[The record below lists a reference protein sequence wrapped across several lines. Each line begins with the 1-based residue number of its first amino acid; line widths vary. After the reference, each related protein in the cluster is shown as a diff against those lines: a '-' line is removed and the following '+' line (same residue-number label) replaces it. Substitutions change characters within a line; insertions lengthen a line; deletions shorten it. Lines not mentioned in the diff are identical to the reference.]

1 MKIRPTNL
9 KDGYKTDHRRQYP
22 ENTSLVY
29 SNLTARASR
38 DPRYT
43 HVVPFGF
50 QAFVQELKDNF
61 DKEFFQ
67 LPKSQAVSAYKRRLD
82 TYLGPGAV
90 PVDHI
95 EALHDLGYLPLHI
108 KALPEGSLCPIG
120 VPMFTIVNTNKN
132 FYWLTNDLET
142 LISTETW
149 KPITNATIA
158 FEYRKVLQGACMR
171 TNPEMI
177 EFVPWQGHD
186 FSFRGMDGVSSA
198 ARSGAAHLLS
208 FTGTDTIPA
217 IDFLEQYYCADAEKE
232 LIGGSVPAT
241 EHSVMCMGGQETEL
255 ETFKRLINDVYPSGI
270 VSIVSDTWDYWD
282 TLTNKAALLKND
294 IMARNGK
301 VVFRPDS
308 GDPVKIVCG
317 DPDAP
322 VGSPQHKGSIQVL
335 WDLFGGTTTSTG
347 YKQLDSHVGLIYGDS
362 ITLERAEAIVNGLA
376 AKGFASTNVVFGI
389 GSFTYQY
396 NTRDTF
402 GMAIKATYGRI
413 GDAPVDLF
421 KNPKTDSGMKKSA
434 KGLLR
439 VNADFSL
446 SQQVTP
452 EEEKQGLLQTIFLD
466 GNFENVQ
473 TLAQIRARLL
483 SNLNAK

>member
-22 ENTSLVY
+22 TGTTKVY

-38 DPRYT
+38 DPRYK

-177 EFVPWQGHD
+177 EFVPWPGHD

-217 IDFLEQYYCADAEKE
+217 IDFLEQYYGADAEKE

-255 ETFKRLINDVYPSGI
+255 ETFKRLINDVYPTGI

-322 VGSPQHKGSIQVL
+322 VGSSQHKGSIQVL

-347 YKQLDSHVGLIYGDS
+347 YKQLDSHV
-362 ITLERAEAIVNGLA
+362 
-376 AKGFASTNVVFGI
+376 
-389 GSFTYQY
+389 
-396 NTRDTF
+396 
-402 GMAIKATYGRI
+402 
-413 GDAPVDLF
+413 
-421 KNPKTDSGMKKSA
+421 
-434 KGLLR
+434 
-439 VNADFSL
+439 
-446 SQQVTP
+446 
-452 EEEKQGLLQTIFLD
+452 
-466 GNFENVQ
+466 
-473 TLAQIRARLL
+473 
-483 SNLNAK
+483 